1 MLDLAERAPLAEFQA
16 ECAVA
21 LTEAGTLAGYQGD
34 KEQARAFFRRSV
46 GMWRELDHAPG
57 LTLALAT
64 LGHAEWVA
72 GDAEQAA
79 TLLEEALSRSREANV
94 PHTVAISLRNLGL
107 VARSHARYARAE
119 ALFGEAAA
127 QALPPGWYRGYS
139 LARSLSCLGR
149 VAALQHDLPRAAAA
163 LRQAMEVIRE
173 ARVVGQALADSL
185 DWQAALEAQ
194 QGKFVRALRPFGAA
208 ESHWRTSGARRYMP
222 DEAAYSHD
230 LTSLRATVDAQ
241 TFTAEW
247 AESSAMSAGQAI
259 AYALQESV
267 GHQPAH

>member
-1 MLDLAERAPLAEFQA
+1 MLDLAERAPLAAFRA

-46 GMWRELDHAPG
+46 G
-57 LTLALAT
+57 T

-72 GDAEQAA
+72 GDAEQAV
-79 TLLEEALSRSREANV
+79 TLLEEALSRGREANV

-107 VARSHARYARAE
+107 VARSQARYACAE

-127 QALPPGWYRGYS
+127 QALPSGWYRGYS

-149 VAALQHDLPRAAAA
+149 VAALQHDLPGAAAA

-173 ARVVGQALADSL
+173 ARVGGQALADSL

-194 QGKFVRALRPFGAA
+194 QGKFVRALRLFGAA
-208 ESHWRTSGARRYMP
+208 DSHWRTSGARRYLP

-230 LTSLRATVDAQ
+230 LTGLRATLDAQ
-241 TFTAEW
+241 TFATEW
-247 AESSAMSAGQAI
+247 AEGAAMSAEEAI
-259 AYALQESV
+259 AYALQEADSA
-267 GHQPAH
+267 PSRAR